1 MARDIDVTR
10 IMYAFPSTRGSSAE
24 WPELRARR
32 RPEGGTLPYPS
43 PPLLPPSELPPA
55 FAAPRPVPT
64 QTQAVTWTVTR
75 EPDVSAAFERPVLPD
90 ALDARLVILREPD
103 SERARAYRLLRH
115 RLLALHDPRVV
126 AVTSARPGEG
136 KTTCALNLAL
146 AMAEDSMTR
155 VLLIDANLR
164 RPALPDIIDAPQ
176 SSSLADALARSGPSG
191 PRYCVVAVPGTRLHV
206 AAVARAALEGARL
219 DRAHLAVVLD
229 DLRYVY
235 DYVVIDTASV
245 FESGD
250 VDVVAECS
258 RAVLMT
264 ARAGRSR
271 KEDMRRAV
279 EHLAPTPVLGS
290 VLIDA

>member
-1 MARDIDVTR
+1 MEREVEVTR
-10 IMYAFPSTRGSSAE
+10 ILYAFPSSRE
-24 WPELRARR
+24 EPEQPLELRARR
-32 RPEGGTLPYPS
+32 PHDGGTRPYPS
-43 PPLLPPSELPPA
+43 PSLLPPMEAPRALAPSRPDPADGATWMVARAPDVPVTLEHAELPD
-55 FAAPRPVPT
+55 T
-64 QTQAVTWTVTR
+64 
-75 EPDVSAAFERPVLPD
+75 
-90 ALDARLVILREPD
+90 LDPRLVMVREPD

-164 RPALPDIIDAPQ
+164 RPALPDIVEAPRT
-176 SSSLADALARSGPSG
+176 SSLADARIRSGARG
-191 PRYCVVAVPGTRLHV
+191 PVYPVVAVAGTRLHV
-206 AAVARAALEGARL
+206 AAIAHAPSDRARL
-219 DRAHLAVVLD
+219 DRAHLAIVLE

-235 DYVVIDTASV
+235 DYVVIDTAAV

-258 RAVLMT
+258 RGVLLT
-264 ARAGRSR
+264 ARVGRSR
-271 KEDMRRAV
+271 KDDMRRAV
-279 EHLAPTPVLGS
+279 EHLAPSPVLGS